1 MCTIRNFDRNFIGL
15 IRSVIYHLV
24 RLTLHPCCYIV
35 STIIIKL
42 NALQIDFCTDLRR
55 NRKDVVQH
63 QLLTR
68 SGQQRFPFLIDFNR
82 VGYFFLA
89 AFHIIILLF
98 HIGIFARHE
107 CIRFCYF
114 IAPVPC
120 GFVGILFGRILT
132 DVIPVVIRDFD

>member
-24 RLTLHPCCYIV
+24 RLTPHPCCYIV

-42 NALQIDFCTDLRR
+42 NVWQIDFRTDLRR

-63 QLLTR
+63 QTLAR
-68 SGQQRFPFLIDFNR
+68 SGQRFPFLIDFNR
-82 VGYFFLA
+82 VGYFFVAVL
-89 AFHIIILLF
+89 IIIPLF

-107 CIRFCYF
+107 CIRSCFF
-114 IAPVPC
+114 IALVPC
-120 GFVGILFGRILT
+120 GCVGILFGRILT
-132 DVIPVVIRDFD
+132 DVIPVVICDLD